1 MVAVYLT
8 SAQPNFGTGTSVYT
22 VTLGRRSGYES
33 AELVTRIADVGFDPD
48 TEQEHQVDFN
58 VVDKST
64 GSGTITGSGSS
75 GYELTLG
82 TDTTTITLLGYGNR
96 GDTRLPARSYLFQA
110 DDTYFVVSP
119 SSSLHDASN
128 NGEVPET
135 YYSSSVGVLSSTPAD
150 DGTDV
155 AVTNNIVLQ
164 FSTNVLGSDGSI
176 TLKRAS
182 DGSTV
187 ETFTAS
193 NTARVTVSGSQV
205 TIDPTSP
212 LDGGVAYYL
221 EIASD
226 AITDSAGYFYE
237 GMSGST
243 ELNFT
248 TATPDLTA
256 PDLSSSTPADDAAS
270 VAIGADL
277 VLTFSETVQG
287 SDGSI
292 TLKRQS
298 DGSTIETFTAD
309 SSSRVT
315 FNGSQVTID
324 PTADLDYSTA
334 YYLEIDS
341 GAIVDSAGNHYAGFS
356 GSTQLNFTTAAEP
369 DTTAPELSSATP
381 ADDATGVAVGANI
394 VLTFSETVQG
404 SGGSI
409 TLKRLSDGS
418 TVETYTANNTSHVTF
433 SGSQVTI
440 DPSSDLNYSSD
451 YYLEISSDAI
461 VDSAGNHYA
470 GFSGSTQLNFTT
482 AAEPDTTAPE
492 LSSATP
498 ADDATGV
505 AVGANIVLTF
515 SETVQGSGG
524 SITLKRLSDGSTVET
539 YTANNTSHVTFSGS
553 QVTIDPVGD
562 LNYSTN
568 YYLEISSD
576 AIVDSAGN
584 HYAGIYG
591 STDLNFT
598 ITSAPATGGDGGGG
612 GGGLSTPN
620 TSTQTVDGVTVTQTS
635 ETKSDGTRT
644 ETLSVPIVTPGR
656 KEENAKTTN
665 ADIPLVRNGTGQSV
679 LEASLPVGVG
689 LTVETTTTSSTGTG
703 LQGLIRAIQNRT
715 ENQPEDK
722 TKMTSVGQVF
732 LDALPQNVDLT
743 VRTIVPVVADRTAPP
758 SAPIVITGTP
768 TTPATGGGASPSAQQ
783 QAIVI
788 DVRSLPKGTVIQ
800 LQNVEFAAIIGDVQ
814 VTGGEGSQIVVG
826 DSGNQIIV
834 LGADDDTLRGGG
846 GNDFVGS
853 EGGDDVLWGDE
864 GYDTVTG
871 GIGNDV
877 LYGNQQDDL
886 LYGNQGM
893 DTLFGGQDLDT
904 LYGGQD
910 GDVLYGNR
918 ADDVLYGQLG
928 DDTLFGGQS
937 NDVLFGGQGNDVL
950 AGNLGADTL
959 YGGLGADVFRIGSV
973 LDAGDV
979 IADFE
984 TGTDTLLLFSPNF
997 PEVDE
1002 GALPAQH
1009 FALDGPAAAVATFV
1023 FNTKTGVLSF
1033 DADGTGAGA
1042 AVTLATLNVRTLSN
1056 TDILVFGKG

>member
-341 GAIVDSAGNHYAGFS
+341 G
-356 GSTQLNFTTAAEP
+356 
-369 DTTAPELSSATP
+369 
-381 ADDATGVAVGANI
+381 
-394 VLTFSETVQG
+394 
-404 SGGSI
+404 
-409 TLKRLSDGS
+409 
-418 TVETYTANNTSHVTF
+418 
-433 SGSQVTI
+433 
-440 DPSSDLNYSSD
+440 
-451 YYLEISSDAI
+451 AI